1 MNVASVNQE
10 LVDAS
15 VEQIEAMALKAAQA
29 EAGGDTDESAAAEVD
44 VGAVDDAGA
53 ASEEAEQ
60 GVKEASPGQA
70 AEPAKED
77 AGGKTSDKELNFA
90 KLRTKA
96 ESLEREVQ
104 KLADENKRL
113 AERQYVAD
121 LPGDHAQKVVEVD
134 AELAAIGA
142 KFNDGN
148 MAWEDYQAQLRDASQ
163 RRDGLIK
170 AALKAEISQEM
181 REQAARSAEEST
193 KKSWDQ
199 TVESFISAKPDAVDY
214 AADEAKQRDLNTYV
228 KALAADPD
236 NSDKNFEW
244 FLQEAHGLVKSK
256 HRIASATQT
265 QSQEAKPVEP
275 ATTATSPIHTLSDL
289 PGGLT
294 PAKSEIEQFDQ
305 VSGAAVTNRFMNM
318 TSAQIDAELAKLG

>member
-10 LVDAS
+10 LADAS

-29 EAGGDTDESAAAEVD
+29 EAGGDTDESAAAEV
-44 VGAVDDAGA
+44 GVDDAGA
-53 ASEEAEQ
+53 VSEKAEQ

-70 AEPAKED
+70 EESAKD
-77 AGGKTSDKELNFA
+77 AAVKTSDKELNFA

-96 ESLEREVQ
+96 ESLESENKR
-104 KLADENKRL
+104 LADENKRL
-113 AERQYVAD
+113 AERQYVVD

-148 MAWEDYQAQLRDASQ
+148 MTWDDYQAQLRDASQ
-163 RRDGLIK
+163 RRDGLVK

-181 REQAARSAEEST
+181 REQAARSSEEAT

-256 HRIASATQT
+256 HRIASAIQT

>member
-10 LVDAS
+10 LADAS

-29 EAGGDTDESAAAEVD
+29 EAGGDTDESAAAEA
-44 VGAVDDAGA
+44 GVDDAGA
-53 ASEEAEQ
+53 VSKKAEQ
-60 GVKEASPGQA
+60 GVKEESPGQA
-70 AEPAKED
+70 EESAKD
-77 AGGKTSDKELNFA
+77 AAVKTSDKELNFA

-96 ESLEREVQ
+96 ESLESENKR
-104 KLADENKRL
+104 LADENKRL
-113 AERQYVAD
+113 AERQYVVD

-163 RRDGLIK
+163 RRDGLVK

-181 REQAARSAEEST
+181 REQAARSSEEAT

>member
-10 LVDAS
+10 LADAS

-29 EAGGDTDESAAAEVD
+29 EAGGDTGESAAAEVD
-44 VGAVDDAGA
+44 AGAVDDAGA

-70 AEPAKED
+70 EEPAKAD
-77 AGGKTSDKELNFA
+77 AGSKTSDKELNFA

-96 ESLEREVQ
+96 ESLEQDVKR
-104 KLADENKRL
+104 LAEENKRL
-113 AERQYVAD
+113 TERQYIVD
-121 LPGDHAQKVVEVD
+121 LPGDHAQKVAEVD

-142 KFNDGN
+142 KFNDGD
-148 MAWEDYQAQLRDASQ
+148 MEWADYQAQLREASQ
-163 RRDGLIK
+163 RRDVLVA

-181 REQAARSAEEST
+181 REQAARSAEEAT
-193 KKSWDQ
+193 KKTWDQ

-236 NSDKNFEW
+236 NNDKNFEW

-256 HRIASATQT
+256 HRIAATT
-265 QSQEAKPVEP
+265 PAPSQDEKPVDPVTP
-275 ATTATSPIHTLSDL
+275 ASPIHTLSDL

>member
-10 LVDAS
+10 LADAS

-29 EAGGDTDESAAAEVD
+29 EAGGDTDESEAAEA
-44 VGAVDDAGA
+44 GVDDAGA
-53 ASEEAEQ
+53 VSEEAEQ

-70 AEPAKED
+70 EGPAKED

-96 ESLEREVQ
+96 ESLESENKR
-104 KLADENKRL
+104 LADENKRL
-113 AERQYVAD
+113 AERQYVVD

-148 MAWEDYQAQLRDASQ
+148 MTWDDYQAQLRDASQ
-163 RRDGLIK
+163 RRDGLVK

-181 REQAARSAEEST
+181 REQAARSAEEAT

>member
-10 LVDAS
+10 LADAS

-29 EAGGDTDESAAAEVD
+29 EAGGDTDESAAADAGDE
-44 VGAVDDAGA
+44 DDAGA
-53 ASEEAEQ
+53 VSEKAEQ

-70 AEPAKED
+70 EESAKD
-77 AGGKTSDKELNFA
+77 AAVKTSDKELNFA

-96 ESLEREVQ
+96 ESLESENKR
-104 KLADENKRL
+104 LADENKRL
-113 AERQYVAD
+113 AERQYVVD

-148 MAWEDYQAQLRDASQ
+148 MTWDDYQAQLRDASQ
-163 RRDGLIK
+163 RRDGLVK

-181 REQAARSAEEST
+181 REQAARSTEEAT

>member
-10 LVDAS
+10 LADAS

-29 EAGGDTDESAAAEVD
+29 EAGGDTDESAAAEA
-44 VGAVDDAGA
+44 GVDDAGA
-53 ASEEAEQ
+53 ASKKAEQ

-70 AEPAKED
+70 EESAKD
-77 AGGKTSDKELNFA
+77 AAVKTSDKELNFA

-96 ESLEREVQ
+96 ESLESENKR
-104 KLADENKRL
+104 LADENKRL
-113 AERQYVAD
+113 AERQYVVD

-148 MAWEDYQAQLRDASQ
+148 MTWDDYQAQLRDASQ
-163 RRDGLIK
+163 RRDGLVK

-181 REQAARSAEEST
+181 REQAARSSEEAT

-256 HRIASATQT
+256 HRIASAIQT